1 MELEKYISLIYDNV
15 KISKNGVASKLSL
28 EAYLKYPEDKR
39 AKALYEYFLKH
50 EDKTNRKTQS
60 FSFTPNEILDYLK
73 EIEKKNEEELQVLIP
88 LICNEIPT
96 NHNGYFMPYYNPIA
110 NQSLQK
116 IEEFKSK
123 LNQKNN
129 NTLKPCI
136 DKMNAYIA
144 LEENYTKDYIEK
156 CYIEA
161 KKTKNRKIKKVV
173 LFSFIVVIAIVIIL
187 IVILR

>member
-1 MELEKYISLIYDNV
+1 M
-15 KISKNGVASKLSL
+15 
-28 EAYLKYPEDKR
+28 
-39 AKALYEYFLKH
+39 
-50 EDKTNRKTQS
+50 
-60 FSFTPNEILDYLK
+60 
-73 EIEKKNEEELQVLIP
+73 
-88 LICNEIPT
+88 
-96 NHNGYFMPYYNPIA
+96 
-110 NQSLQK
+110 QK

-123 LNQKNN
+123 LNQINN

-173 LFSFIVVIAIVIIL
+173 LFSFIVVIAIVVILIIIL
-187 IVILR
+187 R